1 VTGGRACIQGYEI
14 LGERAYKE
22 VDLEKLARDVLLY
35 LIREKLEDYGIE
47 EFINWRKGKI
57 EVSIELDYF
66 ADMLKYEYERITKR

>member
-1 VTGGRACIQGYEI
+1 MSGRAGCLAGYEI